1 MTGKS
6 EEVAEIDGKGS
17 LSIKRQRFCEF
28 MLVCSSATKAA
39 IAAGYSEKSAHVTAC
54 RLLKV
59 ANVQAEISRLRIIAA
74 EKADIKP
81 EDIIYGL
88 RFDIDGAR
96 ERGHDTAVMNG
107 WKMLGQYRAMW
118 RDSLEVSEPA
128 SEVEHHRNFAVFALS
143 GANGD
148 RALARQIFRGF
159 MLKLGS
165 DAVFDGGGPG
175 FTDEAIDTLL
185 NEAAGH

>member
-1 MTGKS
+1 MTETKQK
-6 EEVAEIDGKGS
+6 DK
-17 LSIKRQRFCEF
+17 LSPREQRFCEYYPWA
-28 MLVCSSATKAA
+28 SSGTEAA
-39 IAAGYSEKSAHVTAC
+39 KQAGYAEKGAHVTAC
-54 RLLKV
+54 RLLKKPKIE
-59 ANVQAEISRLRIIAA
+59 AEITRQREIGA
-74 EKADIKP
+74 EKAKITPEEVINRIK
-81 EDIIYGL
+81 
-88 RFDIDGAR
+88 RDIDGAR
-96 ERGHDTAVMNG
+96 EAGNWTSVMKGNDMLGRRLGIWQDSLKVKPFSDDDTKYHQHFAVM
-107 WKMLGQYRAMW
+107 
-118 RDSLEVSEPA
+118 
-128 SEVEHHRNFAVFALS
+128 ALS